1 MRGVFAVSISIGLF
15 VSIVL
20 IEGSAILLGCTRLPV
35 LPVLLFVIALLHQT
49 NIRLSA
55 LTSVLLR
62 VVLRRL
68 VVRVLGLRVDIS
80 SFDLLF
86 LNVG

>member
-1 MRGVFAVSISIGLF
+1 MSSVLAVSIPVGLF
-15 VSIVL
+15 LSIVF
-20 IEGSAILLGCTRLPV
+20 IEGGAILLGRTRLPV
-35 LPVLLFVIALLHQT
+35 PPVLFFVIALLHKV

-55 LTSVLLR
+55 LTSVLLG

-68 VVRVLGLRVDIS
+68 VVRVLGLGVDIG
-80 SFDLLF
+80 SFDLLL

>member
-1 MRGVFAVSISIGLF
+1 MSSILAVTISVGLF
-15 VSIVL
+15 LSIVF
-20 IEGSAILLGCTRLPV
+20 IEGGAILFGCTGLPV

-68 VVRVLGLRVDIS
+68 VVRVLGLRVNIS
-80 SFDLLF
+80 SFDLLL

>member
-1 MRGVFAVSISIGLF
+1 MSSILAVSITVGLF
-15 VSIVL
+15 LSIVF
-20 IEGSAILLGCTRLPV
+20 IEGGAIFLGRTRLPV
-35 LPVLLFVIALLHQT
+35 LPVLLFVIALLHET

-62 VVLRRL
+62 VVLRGL
-68 VVRVLGLRVDIS
+68 VVRVLGFRVNIS
-80 SFDLLF
+80 SFDLLL

>member
-1 MRGVFAVSISIGLF
+1 MRGIFAITIPVGLF
-15 VSIVL
+15 LSIVFV
-20 IEGSAILLGCTRLPV
+20 EGGAILFGCTGFSV
-35 LPVLLFVIALLHQT
+35 LPVLLFVIALLHRA

-62 VVLRRL
+62 VVLRGL
-68 VVRVLGLRVDIS
+68 VVRVLSLGVDIG
-80 SFDLLF
+80 SFDFLL

>member
-1 MRGVFAVSISIGLF
+1 MRGVFVISIAVGLF
-15 VSIVL
+15 LSIVF
-20 IEGSAILLGCTRLPV
+20 IEGGAILLGCTGLSV
-35 LPVLLFVIALLHQT
+35 LPVLLFVITLLHQT

-55 LTSVLLR
+55 LTSVLFR

-68 VVRVLGLRVDIS
+68 VVRVLGFRVNIS

>member
-1 MRGVFAVSISIGLF
+1 MRGIFAITIPVGLF
-15 VSIVL
+15 LSIVFV
-20 IEGSAILLGCTRLPV
+20 EGGAILFGGTGLPI
-35 LPVLLFVIALLHQT
+35 LPVLLFVVALLHKT

-62 VVLRRL
+62 VVLRGL
-68 VVRVLGLRVDIS
+68 VVRVLGLRVNIN
-80 SFDLLF
+80 SFNLLL

>member
-1 MRGVFAVSISIGLF
+1 MSSILAVSIPVGLF
-15 VSIVL
+15 LSIVF
-20 IEGSAILLGCTRLPV
+20 IEGGAILLGCTGFPV

-55 LTSVLLR
+55 LTSILLG

-68 VVRVLGLRVDIS
+68 VVRMLGLRVDIS

>member
-1 MRGVFAVSISIGLF
+1 MRGVFAISIAVGLF
-15 VSIVL
+15 LSIELV
-20 IEGSAILLGCTRLPV
+20 EGSAILLSCTSLPV
-35 LPVLLFVIALLHQT
+35 LSVFLFVIALLHQA

-55 LTSVLLR
+55 LTPVLLG

-68 VVRVLGLRVDIS
+68 VVGVLGLRVNIS

>member
-1 MRGVFAVSISIGLF
+1 MSSILAVSISVGLF
-15 VSIVL
+15 LSIVF
-20 IEGSAILLGCTRLPV
+20 IEGGAILLGCTGFPV

-55 LTSVLLR
+55 LTSILLR
-62 VVLRRL
+62 VVLRGL
-68 VVRVLGLRVDIS
+68 VVRVLGLRVNIS
-80 SFDLLF
+80 SFYLLL

>member
-1 MRGVFAVSISIGLF
+1 MSGILAGSIPVGLF
-15 VSIVL
+15 LSIVF
-20 IEGSAILLGCTRLPV
+20 IEGGAILFGCTGFPI

-68 VVRVLGLRVDIS
+68 VVRVLGLRVNIS

>member
-1 MRGVFAVSISIGLF
+1 MSGILAVSIPVGLF
-15 VSIVL
+15 LSIVF
-20 IEGSAILLGCTRLPV
+20 IEGGAILFGCTGFPI

-68 VVRVLGLRVDIS
+68 VVRVLGLRVNIS

>member
-1 MRGVFAVSISIGLF
+1 MSGILAVSIPVGIFLY
-15 VSIVL
+15 IVF
-20 IEGSAILLGCTRLPV
+20 IEGGAILFGCTGFPI

-68 VVRVLGLRVDIS
+68 VVRVLGLRVNIS

>member
-1 MRGVFAVSISIGLF
+1 MRGIFAITIPVGPFL
-15 VSIVL
+15 SIVFV
-20 IEGSAILLGCTRLPV
+20 EGGAILFGCTAFTV
-35 LPVLLFVIALLHQT
+35 LPILLFVVALLHKA

-86 LNVG
+86 LNVC

>member
-1 MRGVFAVSISIGLF
+1 MSSILAVSISVGLF
-15 VSIVL
+15 LSIVF
-20 IEGSAILLGCTRLPV
+20 IEGGAILFGCTGFSV
-35 LPVLLFVIALLHQT
+35 LPVLLFVIALLHKT

-62 VVLRRL
+62 VVLRGL
-68 VVRVLGLRVDIS
+68 VVRVLSLGVDIG
-80 SFDLLF
+80 SFDFLL

>member
-1 MRGVFAVSISIGLF
+1 MRSILAVSIPISLF
-15 VSIVL
+15 LSIVFV
-20 IEGSAILLGCTRLPV
+20 ESCAILFGCTGLSV
-35 LPVLLFVIALLHQT
+35 LPVLLFVIAFLHKT
-49 NIRLSA
+49 NIQLSA

-68 VVRVLGLRVDIS
+68 VVRVLSLRVDIG
-80 SFDLLF
+80 SFNLLF

>member
-1 MRGVFAVSISIGLF
+1 VCGIFPVTIPVGLF
-15 VSIVL
+15 LSIVL
-20 IEGSAILLGCTRLPV
+20 VEGGAILLGCTSLTV
-35 LPVLLFVIALLHQT
+35 LPVFFFVVSLFHVP

-55 LTSVLLR
+55 LTFVLLR

-68 VVRVLGLRVDIS
+68 VVGVLSLGVHIS
-80 SFDLLF
+80 SLYALL